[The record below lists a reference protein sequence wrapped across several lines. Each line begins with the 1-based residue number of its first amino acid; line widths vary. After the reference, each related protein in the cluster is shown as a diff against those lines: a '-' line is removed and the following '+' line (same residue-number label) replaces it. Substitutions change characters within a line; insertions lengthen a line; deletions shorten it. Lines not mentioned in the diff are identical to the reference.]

1 MTVLHFWGGSFV
13 VFIMQ
18 AFMVPS
24 DAKIEER
31 AIYSGPH
38 FRQTLMEFPDVAF

>member
-1 MTVLHFWGGSFV
+1 MTVLHFWGGSFM

-24 DAKIEER
+24 DAKIDR
-31 AIYSGPH
+31 GKGHLQWST
-38 FRQTLMEFPDVAF
+38 F